1 MVGPHQPFPVSVQ
14 TAALMRQKNRCGSC
28 GTPISAIGQSGA
40 STHRFGEGA
49 EGHHVIPHQMGGPL
63 TLDNCVVLCK
73 SCHYSVHR
81 GGHFAYTQQYDSV
94 KSLPMPQKIA
104 AIAKLYPHY
113 R

>member
-1 MVGPHQPFPVSVQ
+1 
-14 TAALMRQKNRCGSC
+14 
-28 GTPISAIGQSGA
+28 
-40 STHRFGEGA
+40 
-49 EGHHVIPHQMGGPL
+49 MGGPL